1 MDIDGTSDLT
11 QDVANMPVLLSTEEL
26 FDTWLN
32 GSTKEALA
40 LARPFPADKM
50 PVQVGSERKD
60 LLDAA

>member
-1 MDIDGTSDLT
+1 
-11 QDVANMPVLLSTEEL
+11 MPVLLSTEEL